1 MDADAFKQ
9 RFLPLHPKLYR
20 IAYALLSDRDDAEDL
35 LQELYCKLW
44 DRRNELEAVRNPEAF
59 AVTLTRNLCIDFLR
73 ARKPGWTMDGEEPE
87 NLAIDTGSTPEQEM
101 EGKEEVSRV
110 RRLIE
115 RLPENQRRV
124 IRLRGFEDRSF
135 EEIGELTGLSSS
147 NVRTL
152 LSRARRWIR
161 EQMEIQER

>member
-44 DRRNELEAVRNPEAF
+44 DRRDELETVRNPEAF

-87 NLAIDTGSTPEQEM
+87 SLAIDTGSTPEQEM

-124 IRLRGFEDRSF
+124 IRLRGIEDRSF

-147 NVRTL
+147 NIRTL

-161 EQMEIQER
+161 EQMEIQEK